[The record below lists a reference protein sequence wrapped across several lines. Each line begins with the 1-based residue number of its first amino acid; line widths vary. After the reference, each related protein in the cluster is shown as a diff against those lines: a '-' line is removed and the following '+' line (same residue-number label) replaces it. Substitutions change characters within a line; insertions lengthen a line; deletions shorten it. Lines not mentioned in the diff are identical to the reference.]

1 MSRLDGP
8 LSTHQPSTSLMSAL
22 IILVVMIYKQG
33 TFVIR
38 HEKKIVEQKMKILLF
53 LCRVAFSSPYAR
65 LESKLQKANAGL
77 LDEMLNAMD
86 KVYSWKIVNYDGEY
100 QNGMRQV
107 DDDAVQIAFEHYD
120 SNNDMKVSKEEMLR
134 SVFKFFGQCRVI
146 IGQLMAISR

>member
-1 MSRLDGP
+1 
-8 LSTHQPSTSLMSAL
+8 
-22 IILVVMIYKQG
+22 
-33 TFVIR
+33 
-38 HEKKIVEQKMKILLF
+38 MKILLF

-134 SVFKFFGQCRVI
+134 SVSKLANFGSLSANLWPSAASSLPLI
-146 IGQLMAISR
+146 I